1 MCAGVGGG
9 LQAGEAA
16 ELFGH
21 RNSMHDKVYQHR
33 KVRLG
38 TWVPFARPTCYAHAA
53 TLLRTRE
60 GLSDR
65 GDGPRRAPPRG
76 FLWPHRLRL
85 QQPSMPLPP

>member
-60 GLSDR
+60 GIL
-65 GDGPRRAPPRG
+65 
-76 FLWPHRLRL
+76 LLYLLRCPNKHSTESTYSYVWFC
-85 QQPSMPLPP
+85 Q